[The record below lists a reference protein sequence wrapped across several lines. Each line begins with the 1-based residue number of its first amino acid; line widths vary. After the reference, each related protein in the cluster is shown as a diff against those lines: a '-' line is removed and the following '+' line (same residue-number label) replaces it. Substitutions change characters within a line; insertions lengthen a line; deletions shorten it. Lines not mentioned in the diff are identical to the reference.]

1 MFCFL
6 ILYFSDLKIITVSN
20 GSFRKT
26 TSLILS
32 IISLSSIQ
40 SDSSILHLILF
51 IHSLFKSQTTNITAS
66 SQITHYSIS
75 LFLSNTR
82 LILTFLTITSLTF
95 FHFFSKWAFHPL
107 HFHHFFNQS
116 MQVPVLVLS
125 IFYSFYPS
133 LSIDQN
139 TKRESGRKVQIG
151 NIQAA
156 KVIQSSHFHLLI
168 RL

>member
-1 MFCFL
+1 MITLRNDRNRDVLICFL
-6 ILYFSDLKIITVSN
+6 ILYFPNHKIITVSN

-75 LFLSNTR
+75 LFLSNIS
-82 LILTFLTITSLTF
+82 LILPFLFITSLTF
-95 FHFFSKWAFHPL
+95 FHFFSKRAFHPP
-107 HFHHFFNQS
+107 HFHHFLINPCKF
-116 MQVPVLVLS
+116 
-125 IFYSFYPS
+125 PS
-133 LSIDQN
+133 
-139 TKRESGRKVQIG
+139 
-151 NIQAA
+151 
-156 KVIQSSHFHLLI
+156 
-168 RL
+168 

>member
-1 MFCFL
+1 MITLRNDRNRDVMFCFL
-6 ILYFSDLKIITVSN
+6 ILYFPNHKIITVSN

-40 SDSSILHLILF
+40 SASSILHLILF

-82 LILTFLTITSLTF
+82 LILTFLFITSLTF
-95 FHFFSKWAFHPL
+95 FHFFSKRATLTRDRTDFGG
-107 HFHHFFNQS
+107 F
-116 MQVPVLVLS
+116 
-125 IFYSFYPS
+125 IFS
-133 LSIDQN
+133 
-139 TKRESGRKVQIG
+139 
-151 NIQAA
+151 
-156 KVIQSSHFHLLI
+156 
-168 RL
+168 

>member
-6 ILYFSDLKIITVSN
+6 ILYFPNHKIITVSN

-75 LFLSNTR
+75 LFLSNTH
-82 LILTFLTITSLTF
+82 LSIHHLPHFLPFLFQTGVSSTP
-95 FHFFSKWAFHPL
+95 FSS
-107 HFHHFFNQS
+107 FFNQS

-125 IFYSFYPS
+125 TFYSFYHS

>member
-1 MFCFL
+1 MNGK
-6 ILYFSDLKIITVSN
+6 YTHSQTLKKKLGYPAF
-20 GSFRKT
+20 GS
-26 TSLILS
+26 LS
-32 IISLSSIQ
+32 RSSIQ

-51 IHSLFKSQTTNITAS
+51 IHSLFKSCTTNITTS
-66 SQITHYSIS
+66 SQLTHLLYFSIS
-75 LFLSNTR
+75 FKYSPFYPSPPSLSSISFPNGR
-82 LILTFLTITSLTF
+82 FIHSIF
-95 FHFFSKWAFHPL
+95 FIFS
-107 HFHHFFNQS
+107 QS

-156 KVIQSSHFHLLI
+156 KVI
-168 RL
+168 

>member
-6 ILYFSDLKIITVSN
+6 ILYFPNHKIITVSN

-51 IHSLFKSQTTNITAS
+51 IYSLFKSQTTNITAS

-75 LFLSNTR
+75 LFLSNT
-82 LILTFLTITSLTF
+82 
-95 FHFFSKWAFHPL
+95 H
-107 HFHHFFNQS
+107 
-116 MQVPVLVLS
+116 LS
-125 IFYSFYPS
+125 IHHLPHFLPFLFQTGVSSTPFSSFFKS
-133 LSIDQN
+133 IHASSRLSFKYI
-139 TKRESGRKVQIG
+139 
-151 NIQAA
+151 
-156 KVIQSSHFHLLI
+156 LLFLSFFI
-168 RL
+168 YRSKYKT